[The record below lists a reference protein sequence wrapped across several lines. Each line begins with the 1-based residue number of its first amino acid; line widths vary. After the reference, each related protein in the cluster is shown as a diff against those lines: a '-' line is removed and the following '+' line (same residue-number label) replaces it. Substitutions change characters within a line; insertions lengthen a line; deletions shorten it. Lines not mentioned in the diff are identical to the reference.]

1 MEKLIMLHTFFT
13 IQKISDFFRRISIM
27 HMIGLISKILQ
38 VHFLP
43 HAKTLNLII
52 DNSTRMSFSITA
64 IMTIPLT
71 ILFLKKKYPE
81 LIKTHQL
88 IWISLATCVSTFFMF
103 LITINHNI
111 KFFIY
116 IIENDHNKNVIY
128 FMIFILTILI
138 LDLFHSIKQ
147 YQEHQLLSLEYLVF
161 HTIRFIIYKYLILGA
176 AYIKTFEIP
185 EVNTYTIEIISM
197 IKSTSM
203 LFIKLLFYM
212 LIIIWISFYIYHA
225 YSYFIKK
232 NGTK

>member
-1 MEKLIMLHTFFT
+1 MLHTFST
-13 IQKISDFFRRISIM
+13 IQKTSDFFRRISII
-27 HMIGLISKILQ
+27 HLIGLISKILQ
-38 VHFLP
+38 VYFLP
-43 HAKTLNLII
+43 QAKTLSIII
-52 DNSTRMSFSITA
+52 DNSTRISFSITA

-71 ILFLKKKYPE
+71 LLFLKKKYPE

-138 LDLFHSIKQ
+138 FDLFHSMKQ
-147 YQEHQLLSLEYLVF
+147 YQKHKLLSLEYLAS
-161 HTIRFIIYKYLILGA
+161 HTIRFIMYKYLILGA
-176 AYIKTFEIP
+176 AYIKIFEIP
-185 EVNTYTIEIISM
+185 EVNTFTTSNINMIE
-197 IKSTSM
+197 STFM
-203 LFIKLLFYM
+203 LFIKLLLYM
-212 LIIIWISFYIYHA
+212 LISIWIGFYIYHA

-232 NGTK
+232 NGNK